1 MGKVAIHPDRYFDL
15 PTRDNPRRYPDTGH
29 VDDNGWFVSHWA
41 KGDPVRCK
49 NGLAINGLPN
59 MEEMIMICETHGYS
73 PQQRRNTLTLK
84 VKNPALHDEL
94 MSRRLQVY
102 SDYLHYRE
110 EGEVPK
116 TANHND
122 EVLRLAQAACVAG
135 MPERDLYC
143 YDLSTSK
150 GRAELRAT
158 IKMLESGEMSA
169 EELEQKQLTTLKN
182 RVNVEQS
189 EQDRSEETMLAVDKY
204 TGEVL
209 ENNRDEFED
218 RPLVAREKKAFK
230 SNVVRQ
236 LASEDE
242 EENTEATPKRTKV
255 QPKETPVMNVAQ
267 SFSVP
272 TALDNASPSVS
283 ANVAK
288 VLEQVKDFGQII
300 SLPIL
305 ELTADGKYRVLKQQA
320 VVDAIAYFAKC
331 RPMFYRS
338 HPIHAWVKVSEGNMV
353 MMAISLQEINI
364 LAAKSPEETQEAVA
378 YRAAKV
384 APVYVYEVATPIVE
398 VPEEVAEEE
407 PKEPQTKEVPATE
420 VVEAS
425 KETITEAMLS
435 DIAIALNGNIM
446 TLKSKVNAAHKT
458 LGKRTLEKSDTK
470 ATVLLAANELL
481 KAFGVSVTEQPTAEV
496 KEDKKEK
503 APAAPRATMKSDEIK
518 KLAKERNV
526 NVSNV
531 NWKSSTERAKA
542 QAAVEAAA

>member
-1 MGKVAIHPDRYFDL
+1 
-15 PTRDNPRRYPDTGH
+15 
-29 VDDNGWFVSHWA
+29 
-41 KGDPVRCK
+41 
-49 NGLAINGLPN
+49 
-59 MEEMIMICETHGYS
+59 MEEMIMICETHNYS

-84 VKNPALHDEL
+84 VKDPSLHDEL

-110 EGEVPK
+110 EGDVPK
-116 TANHND
+116 TANHNA
-122 EVLRLAQAACVAG
+122 EVLKLAQAACVAG

-169 EELEQKQLTTLKN
+169 EELEQKQLTTLKQ

-189 EQDRSEETMLAVDKY
+189 KQDRSESTMLSVDKY
-204 TGEVL
+204 TGEVI

-242 EENTEATPKRTKV
+242 EENTEATPKQTKV
-255 QPKETPVMNVAQ
+255 QPKKTPVMNVAQ

-272 TALDNASPSVS
+272 TSIDNASPSVS

-320 VVDAIAYFAKC
+320 VVDAIAHFAKG
-331 RPMFYRS
+331 RPMFYRA

-364 LAAKSPEETQEAVA
+364 LAAKSPEETQQAVA
-378 YRAAKV
+378 YRAKAEGSPNIDSSK
-384 APVYVYEVATPIVE
+384 
-398 VPEEVAEEE
+398 EVAEEE
-407 PKEPQTKEVPATE
+407 PKEPQAKEEPATEVPTIEVKTE
-420 VVEAS
+420 VVEAP
-425 KETITEAMLS
+425 KETVTEAMLS
-435 DIAIALNGNIM
+435 DIAISLNGNIM
-446 TLKSKVNAAHKT
+446 TLKSKVNVAHKT

-481 KAFGVSVTEQPTAEV
+481 KAFGVSVPEQPTLDV
-496 KEDKKEK
+496 KEAKKEK
-503 APAAPRATMKSDEIK
+503 ALAAPKSTMKSDEIK
-518 KLAKERNV
+518 KLAKERGV
-526 NVSNV
+526 DVSNV